1 MRFRMGRRSLI
12 PACVPAFAIAC
23 FALLCG
29 GVAAAKP
36 KHREFGFGERVLRTG
51 IRGKDVRVLQ
61 KYLTKL
67 SFATPV
73 DGAFGRLTRK
83 SVKRLERGRGWPVD
97 GTVSKKDARRIL
109 ALLTRPSGLF
119 YAYGLNSPAVTLTA
133 QKQGTAT
140 VEVVDSSGAPVAA
153 LSANFTGPGSQTV
166 LWDAIASSG
175 GYAPDDTYTFRLGG
189 GNTANALISGGQVQP
204 FLLRQHAFPVPGTH
218 HYGGAGSRFGA
229 SRGTHT
235 HQGQD
240 LSAACGEQIYLAEGG
255 LLRVRS
261 YQASGAGHY
270 IVVHGGVSG
279 TDYVYMHM
287 QKPSWAVPGQFVLT
301 GQVIGR
307 VGNTGSSSGCHLHF
321 EHWTHPGWYLG
332 GYPFDPFYEL
342 QAWDVYS

>member
-1 MRFRMGRRSLI
+1 MGRRPSI
-12 PACVPAFAIAC
+12 PACVAATVIASS
-23 FALLCG
+23 ALLGG
-29 GVAAAKP
+29 GVAGAKL

-73 DGAFGRLTRK
+73 DGAFGHLTRK

-97 GTVSKKDARRIL
+97 GAVSKKEARRIQ

-119 YAYGLNSPAVTLTA
+119 YAYGLNSPAVTLTS

-140 VEVVDSSGAPVAA
+140 VEVVDSSGAAVAA
-153 LSANFTGPGSQTV
+153 LSTTFTGPGTQTV
-166 LWDAIASSG
+166 PWDATTSSG
-175 GYAPDDTYTFRLGG
+175 SYAPDDTYSFRLGG
-189 GNTANALISGGQVQP
+189 GNTANALISGGQVRP
-204 FLLRQHAFPVPGTH
+204 FTLRQHAFPIPGTH
-218 HYGGAGSRFGA
+218 DYGGAGSRFGA

-240 LSAACGEQIYLAEGG
+240 LGAACGEQIQLVEGG

-261 YQASGAGHY
+261 YQESGAGHY

-287 QKPSWAVPGQFVLT
+287 QKASWAAPGQFVFT
-301 GQVIGR
+301 GQQIGR
-307 VGNTGSSSGCHLHF
+307 VGNTGSSNGCHLHF
-321 EHWTHPGWYLG
+321 EHWTNPGWYLG
-332 GYPFDPFYEL
+332 GYPFDPLYEL